1 MPIQL
6 ELGSHCGRYPSLMLA
21 DQIQVQKLESNHLLG
36 HFTPYES
43 PLKQFKSFRYHPHY
57 LEEVSGGFRSLTYSH
72 TINPDIPLC
81 RYDLD
86 GVCNDDSCPSQHLR
100 SVGLSGALTEA

>member
-1 MPIQL
+1 MQ
-6 ELGSHCGRYPSLMLA
+6 R
-21 DQIQVQKLESNHLLG
+21 LESNHQRG

-43 PLKQFKSFRYHPHY
+43 PLKQFKSFRYHPRY

-72 TINPDIPLC
+72 TINPDIPMC
-81 RYDLD
+81 RYELD
-86 GVCNDDSCPSQHLR
+86 GVCNDDSCQSQHLR